1 MMHDGNMQWC
11 IFWANEAW
19 NYLIFFPWSFLSW
32 SICSWPD
39 QIRSTQLGENLSEL
53 AFSLLCT
60 SKYLEKTRMNE
71 DKNAIC
77 YFSKG
82 FAQLGPQQPYPN
94 IFCDNLSSWNLFF
107 NIAIKYYAQY
117 WMIYWQTEDEMYIF
131 NQYHPIIS
139 YFYEIFE
146 IKIMSSTE
154 SNAIFGELDLEI
166 SSFRSFEIF
175 LQKFFTCSLMFPF

>member
-60 SKYLEKTRMNE
+60 FNYLVKTHMLKIRMRYATSEKVLPNCDHNSSLTPT
-71 DKNAIC
+71 
-77 YFSKG
+77 YFVT
-82 FAQLGPQQPYPN
+82 
-94 IFCDNLSSWNLFF
+94 IWV
-107 NIAIKYYAQY
+107 
-117 WMIYWQTEDEMYIF
+117 
-131 NQYHPIIS
+131 
-139 YFYEIFE
+139 
-146 IKIMSSTE
+146 
-154 SNAIFGELDLEI
+154 LEI
-166 SSFRSFEIF
+166 CFSVLCTILNDNFGRVKMKYTF
-175 LQKFFTCSLMFPF
+175 LTNIIQSY

>member
-60 SKYLEKTRMNE
+60 SNYLVKTHMLKIRMRYATSEKVLPNCDYNSLTPT
-71 DKNAIC
+71 
-77 YFSKG
+77 YFVT
-82 FAQLGPQQPYPN
+82 
-94 IFCDNLSSWNLFF
+94 IWV
-107 NIAIKYYAQY
+107 
-117 WMIYWQTEDEMYIF
+117 
-131 NQYHPIIS
+131 
-139 YFYEIFE
+139 
-146 IKIMSSTE
+146 
-154 SNAIFGELDLEI
+154 LEI
-166 SSFRSFEIF
+166 CFSILLLSIMHNIEWYIGRLKMKYTF
-175 LQKFFTCSLMFPF
+175 LTNIIQ